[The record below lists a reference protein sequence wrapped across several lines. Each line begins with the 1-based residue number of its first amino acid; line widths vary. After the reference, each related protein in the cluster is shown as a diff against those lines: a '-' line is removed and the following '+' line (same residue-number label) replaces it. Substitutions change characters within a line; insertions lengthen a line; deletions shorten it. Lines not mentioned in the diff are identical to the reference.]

1 MFVSGQCVPVEV
13 TPWVTGEEFLNPCF
27 PLDKRYA
34 AVSGKHT
41 KIDPEWPIAEVFIY
55 ESDYDDE
62 CQNRGNAFPHRL
74 PRTVTFGAK

>member
-1 MFVSGQCVPVEV
+1 M
-13 TPWVTGEEFLNPCF
+13 NPCF

-62 CQNRGNAFPHRL
+62 CQNRRNAVSAPITADCDVRGQVNYS
-74 PRTVTFGAK
+74 RASRGVTNKRQGVISAS

>member
-1 MFVSGQCVPVEV
+1 MFANGVGQCVPVEA
-13 TPWVTGEEFLNPCF
+13 TPWVTEEELLNPCF

-41 KIDPEWPIAEVFIY
+41 KIDLEWPLAEVFIY

-62 CQNRGNAFPHRL
+62 C
-74 PRTVTFGAK
+74 

>member
-1 MFVSGQCVPVEV
+1 MFANGVGQCVPVEV
-13 TPWVTGEEFLNPCF
+13 TPWVTEEELLNPFF

-41 KIDPEWPIAEVFIY
+41 KIDPEWPIAEVFIH

-62 CQNRGNAFPHRL
+62 CQTHSFRADYLGL
-74 PRTVTFGAK
+74 

>member
-1 MFVSGQCVPVEV
+1 MFANGVGQCVPVEV
-13 TPWVTGEEFLNPCF
+13 TPWVTEEELLNPCF

-62 CQNRGNAFPHRL
+62 CQNRGNA
-74 PRTVTFGAK
+74 ANA